1 MYLARA
7 TLCLVMVLG
16 ASACG
21 APGAWQRADTG
32 SAATAADWTQC
43 KQTAKEEADRRYV
56 FSFPFPYPLGWA
68 GRQPSY
74 LEWQQRFEAVKS
86 QEESRLAD
94 TCMREKG
101 YARAAS

>member
-1 MYLARA
+1 MI
-7 TLCLVMVLG
+7 LG
-16 ASACG
+16 VAACG
-21 APGAWQRADTG
+21 PPGSWQRADTG

-43 KQTAKEEADRRYV
+43 KQAAKEEADRLYA
-56 FSFPFPYPLGWA
+56 FCFPFPYPPSWA

-74 LEWQQRFEAVKS
+74 LEWQQRFAAFKS

>member
-1 MYLARA
+1 MI
-7 TLCLVMVLG
+7 LG
-16 ASACG
+16 VAACG
-21 APGAWQRADTG
+21 PPGSWQRADTG

-43 KQTAKEEADRRYV
+43 KQAAKEEVDRLYV
-56 FSFPFPYPLGWA
+56 FSFPFPYPPSWA

-74 LEWQQRFEAVKS
+74 LEWQQRFAAFKS

>member
-1 MYLARA
+1 MHFARV
-7 TLCLVMVLG
+7 TLCLVVVLC
-16 ASACG
+16 AAACG
-21 APGAWQRADTG
+21 PPGSWQRAGTG
-32 SAATAADWTQC
+32 SAATAADWAQC
-43 KQTAKEEADRRYV
+43 KQAAKEEADRLYV
-56 FSFPFPYPLGWA
+56 FSFPFPYPLGWS

>member
-1 MYLARA
+1 MI
-7 TLCLVMVLG
+7 LG
-16 ASACG
+16 AAACG
-21 APGAWQRADTG
+21 PPGSWQRADTG

-43 KQTAKEEADRRYV
+43 KQAAKEEADRLYV
-56 FSFPFPYPLGWA
+56 FSFPFPYPPSWA

-74 LEWQQRFEAVKS
+74 LEWQQRFAAFKS

-101 YARAAS
+101 YARTAS